1 MSDEHLNHRH
11 GVEFE
16 HEDLGSRG
24 IFGFMIGLVISGVV
38 IYFIITG
45 MYSFLDK
52 YEQSQMSASSPL
64 VKAEDAAKVGERRVT
79 EDYVRNKFKEN
90 NAPLLEVDERGQ
102 LRDFVLDQEKQLNSY
117 GWVDE
122 KAGVAHIPIER
133 AMELTAERGLPVCPQ
148 GCANAPAEASPK
160 APAKK
165 AAEAA
170 ASQKAPAKKAAP
182 KQP

>member
-1 MSDEHLNHRH
+1 MSDEHLNHGHSGH

-16 HEDLGSRG
+16 REDLSSRG
-24 IFGFMIGLVISGVV
+24 IFGFLIGLVISGVV

-79 EDYVRNKFKEN
+79 GDYVENKFKEN
-90 NAPLLEVDERGQ
+90 NAPLLEVDERSQ
-102 LRDFVLDQEKQLNSY
+102 LHKFVMDQEKQLNSY

-122 KAGVAHIPIER
+122 KAGVAHIPIDQ
-133 AMELTAERGLPVCPQ
+133 AMHLIEQRGLPVCPQ
-148 GCANAPAEASPK
+148 GCTDVA
-160 APAKK
+160 
-165 AAEAA
+165 AA
-170 ASQKAPAKKAAP
+170 ASQKAPTKKAVP
-182 KQP
+182 KRP